1 MSVETFNPAAAQG
14 VRMSPAAV
22 AHAQRQLAKRGAV
35 AVRLA
40 VKQSGC
46 SGFMYALDYVEAP
59 EPQDTAYA
67 LDGGL
72 TVYVDPEALPLVQ
85 GTEIDLVTEGLN
97 HILKFQ
103 NPNATAECGC
113 GESFAVS

>member
-1 MSVETFNPAAAQG
+1 MSVQTFNPAAAQG
-14 VRMSPAAV
+14 ISMSPAAV
-22 AHAQRQLAKRGAV
+22 AHAQRQLAKCGAV

-46 SGFMYALDYVEAP
+46 SGFMYALDYVEARQP
-59 EPQDTAYA
+59 ADTAYV
-67 LDGGL
+67 LEGGL
-72 TVYVDPEALPLVQ
+72 TIYVDPEALPLVQ

-97 HILKFQ
+97 HVLKFQ

>member
-1 MSVETFNPAAAQG
+1 MSVETFNPSSAQG

-22 AHAQRQLAKRGAV
+22 DHAQRQLAKRGAV

-72 TVYVDPEALPLVQ
+72 TVYVDSEALPLVQ

-97 HILKFQ
+97 HVLKFA

>member
-22 AHAQRQLAKRGAV
+22 AHAQRQLAKRGAL

-46 SGFMYALDYVEAP
+46 SGFMYALDYVDAP
-59 EPQDTAYA
+59 EAQDTAYA
-67 LDGGL
+67 LEGGL

-97 HILKFQ
+97 HVLKFQ

>member
-1 MSVETFNPAAAQG
+1 MSVQTFNPAAAQG
-14 VRMSPAAV
+14 ISMSPAAV

-59 EPQDTAYA
+59 GAEDRAYA

-72 TVYVDPEALPLVQ
+72 MVYVDPEALPLVQ

-97 HILKFQ
+97 HVLKFQ

>member
-1 MSVETFNPAAAQG
+1 MTVETFSPASACG
-14 VRMSPAAV
+14 VRMSPAAI
-22 AHAQRQLAKRGAV
+22 AHAQRQLVRRGAQ
-35 AVRLA
+35 ALRLA

-46 SGFMYALDYVEAP
+46 SGFMYELDYVEAP
-59 EPQDTAYA
+59 GIDDTAYA
-67 LDGGL
+67 LEGL

-97 HILKFQ
+97 HVLKFQ

>member
-1 MSVETFNPAAAQG
+1 MSVETFNPAATQG

-59 EPQDTAYA
+59 EAQDTAYA

-72 TVYVDPEALPLVQ
+72 TVYVDAEALPLVQ

-97 HILKFQ
+97 HVLKFQ